1 LVACA
6 RWRGALGVGA
16 LLAALVVGC
25 ASRPAAPT
33 AGIDRSAIDAGV
45 RPQDDFFGH
54 VNGTWL
60 KTATIPPERSRIGGF
75 VALRERTEGELLA
88 IIEDAAKGPR
98 DDDERRIAALYR
110 SFMDEGAAERAGL
123 APLAGELAA
132 IDQVA
137 TGDDVAAAIGRLD
150 RLGARAPL
158 ALAIALDARDATR
171 WLPTIGQSGLLL
183 PDRDYYLVADE
194 PRFVAARAA
203 CVAYLARLLA
213 LAGASDAA
221 QQADAVFALE
231 TALARAQWTRV
242 AARDPVRTYNKVGV
256 DALAGVDA
264 RFAWPP
270 FLAATGVAGRIDEVV
285 VREPSYVTALA
296 AAIAATPIPVWK
308 AYLRTR
314 LLDAYAPYLGNDF
327 VAARFAFAGT
337 ALSGTPENLARWR
350 RGVAL
355 VQQSLGDALG
365 RLYVARHHPAR
376 SQHKMEV
383 LVDNLFA
390 AYRESI
396 ASLDWMSE
404 ATRREASAKLAAFQR
419 KIGHP
424 KTWIDYRTLE
434 LRADDLAGNVAR
446 ARAFEHARQLAR
458 LGKPVDRDEWRITPQ
473 TVNAFY
479 SASFNEIVFPAAIL
493 RPPFFDPDADD
504 AVNYGAIGAIIGH
517 EISHGFDH
525 RGSQYD
531 GSGNLRV
538 WWTGEDRKR
547 FEAKTKVL
555 VEQYSAFAPLAGQH
569 VDGELT
575 LGENIADNSGLEIAY
590 KAYRRSLGG
599 REAAVIDGTTGDQ
612 RFFYGYAQAMRG
624 KSRDE
629 ALLAQLRS
637 DPHSPPVARVNGA
650 VRNHPAFYATFGVRP
665 GDGMYLAPEERVSI
679 W

>member
-1 LVACA
+1 VRA
-6 RWRGALGVGA
+6 RWRGALVAAA
-16 LLAALVVGC
+16 LVAALVVGC

-33 AGIDRSAIDAGV
+33 AGIDRTAIDAGV
-45 RPQDDFFGH
+45 RPQDDFFRH

-88 IIEDAAKGPR
+88 IIEDAVKGPR

-221 QQADAVFALE
+221 QQAEAVFALE
-231 TALARAQWTRV
+231 TALAGAQWTRV
-242 AARDPVRTYNKVGV
+242 AARDPVRTYNKVRV
-256 DALAGVDA
+256 DALAGVDP

-365 RLYVARHHPAR
+365 KLYVARHHPAR
-376 SQHKMEV
+376 SQQKMEV

-396 ASLDWMSE
+396 GSLDWMSE
-404 ATRREASAKLAAFQR
+404 ATRRERRGAAGRGRVRARDRARGRAVDARRGARPGPHVQQGPGRCARRRRRALRMAAS
-419 KIGHP
+419 P
-424 KTWIDYRTLE
+424 RT
-434 LRADDLAGNVAR
+434 AR
-446 ARAFEHARQLAR
+446 A
-458 LGKPVDRDEWRITPQ
+458 
-473 TVNAFY
+473 
-479 SASFNEIVFPAAIL
+479 
-493 RPPFFDPDADD
+493 
-504 AVNYGAIGAIIGH
+504 
-517 EISHGFDH
+517 
-525 RGSQYD
+525 
-531 GSGNLRV
+531 SGRS
-538 WWTGEDRKR
+538 TG
-547 FEAKTKVL
+547 
-555 VEQYSAFAPLAGQH
+555 
-569 VDGELT
+569 
-575 LGENIADNSGLEIAY
+575 
-590 KAYRRSLGG
+590 
-599 REAAVIDGTTGDQ
+599 
-612 RFFYGYAQAMRG
+612 
-624 KSRDE
+624 
-629 ALLAQLRS
+629 
-637 DPHSPPVARVNGA
+637 
-650 VRNHPAFYATFGVRP
+650 
-665 GDGMYLAPEERVSI
+665 
-679 W
+679 

>member
-1 LVACA
+1 M
-6 RWRGALGVGA
+6 
-16 LLAALVVGC
+16 
-25 ASRPAAPT
+25 
-33 AGIDRSAIDAGV
+33 
-45 RPQDDFFGH
+45 RPQDDFFRH
-54 VNGTWL
+54 ANGTWL

-75 VALRERTEGELLA
+75 IALRERTESELLA
-88 IIEDAAKGPR
+88 IIEDALKRPR

-110 SFMDEGAAERAGL
+110 SFMDEGAVERAGL
-123 APLAGELAA
+123 MPLAGELAA
-132 IDQVA
+132 IDAIA
-137 TGDDVAAAIGRLD
+137 TSDDVAAAIGRLD
-150 RLGARAPL
+150 RLGARTPL
-158 ALAIALDARDATR
+158 SLAIALDARDATR
-171 WLPTIGQSGLLL
+171 YVPTIAQSALLL

-194 PRFVAARAA
+194 PRFAAAREA
-203 CVAYLARLLA
+203 CVVYLARLLA
-213 LAGASDAA
+213 LAGARDADQEA
-221 QQADAVFALE
+221 RAVFALE
-231 TALARAQWTRV
+231 TALARAQWTKV
-242 AARDPVRTYNKVGV
+242 AVRDPVRTYNKVAV

-264 RFAWPP
+264 RFAWGRY
-270 FLAATGVAGRIDEVV
+270 LGEAGIAGRSADVV
-285 VREPSYVTALA
+285 VREPSYVA
-296 AAIAATPIPVWK
+296 AVAGEIATTPIAVWK

-314 LLDAYAPYLGNDF
+314 LLDAYARYLGNDF
-327 VAARFAFAGT
+327 VVARFAFAGT
-337 ALSGTPENLARWR
+337 ALSGTTENLARWR
-350 RGVAL
+350 RGIEL
-355 VQQSLGDALG
+355 VQQTLGDALG
-365 RLYVARHHPAR
+365 RLYVARHYPAR
-376 SQHKMEV
+376 SRERMEAM
-383 LVDNLFA
+383 VDNLFV
-390 AYRESI
+390 AYRDSI

-404 ATRREASAKLAAFQR
+404 ATKREATAKLAAFHR

-424 KTWIDYRTLE
+424 RTWIDYRTLDV
-434 LRADDLAGNVAR
+434 RADDLAGNVAR
-446 ARAFEHARQLAR
+446 SRAFEHARQLAR

-531 GSGNLRV
+531 GNGNLRV
-538 WWTGEDRKR
+538 WWTDEDRKR

-555 VEQYSAFAPLAGQH
+555 VAQYSAFVPLAGQH

-599 REAAVIDGTTGDQ
+599 RDAPVIDGTTGDQ

-637 DPHSPPVARVNGA
+637 DPHSPSVARVNGA